1 MKFLINKKIFFNLF
15 FAILILGLFLY
26 PKSQVLALSASV
38 HVPEKYTDV
47 LAGERFY
54 FEVDIKYP
62 ENISRK
68 DLRLE
73 YDITKNGEIISQ
85 SKFLKAV
92 ETQASFMDYVVVPSS
107 AEAGL
112 YEIVVRI
119 SDYQNLDEKTS
130 TSFNVISKDNS
141 MLYYFLILL
150 GAIALFGVFV
160 TVEIRRLS
168 KD

>member
-1 MKFLINKKIFFNLF
+1 MKFLINKKISLNLF

-73 YDITKNGEIISQ
+73 YNITKNGEIISQ

-112 YEIVVRI
+112 YEIVVKI
-119 SDYQNLDEKTS
+119 SDYQNLDEQTS
-130 TSFNVISKDNS
+130 TSFNVVSKDNS

>member
-1 MKFLINKKIFFNLF
+1 MMKFIIKPK
-15 FAILILGLFLY
+15 LFLSILFLLVIILW
-26 PKSQVLALSASV
+26 PESQVFAFNAAI